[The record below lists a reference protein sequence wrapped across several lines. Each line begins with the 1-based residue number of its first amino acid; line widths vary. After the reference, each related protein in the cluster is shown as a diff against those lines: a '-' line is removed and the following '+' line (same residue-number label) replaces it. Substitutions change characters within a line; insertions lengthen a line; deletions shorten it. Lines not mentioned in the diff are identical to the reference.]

1 VRSQASLIP
10 RVASVPGSLH
20 LACAAAPGEARA
32 SPELRTRMWPLPRR
46 LQDHWAAADRAWG
59 RVPIGLARS
68 RLSRR
73 LEGVGGGRRPGN
85 AVLSR
90 ISDQPADTRQNTLGR
105 SYVPAGYMERVS
117 TVEKEIEVSGGQ
129 QGNVRGQAVTV
140 RKPADSNRTPADS
153 GCAAE
158 LEQLLTGQEVIEQLR
173 LDVGRK
179 CPKEALK
186 NMRRMRKI
194 GFVRVG
200 RRVLYRRQHVE
211 ELIAAEEVK
220 RRG

>member
-1 VRSQASLIP
+1 
-10 RVASVPGSLH
+10 
-20 LACAAAPGEARA
+20 
-32 SPELRTRMWPLPRR
+32 
-46 LQDHWAAADRAWG
+46 
-59 RVPIGLARS
+59 
-68 RLSRR
+68 
-73 LEGVGGGRRPGN
+73 
-85 AVLSR
+85 
-90 ISDQPADTRQNTLGR
+90 
-105 SYVPAGYMERVS
+105 MERVS